1 MDIWFFYWLWT
12 HMKQLFLVR
21 HGLTVQNQQRR
32 YCGISDVSLSEQ
44 GSHQAQLVG
53 QILCSEDFTLIY
65 TSPLKRCLATA
76 EAICKSPDI
85 CVAPLAGLSEIDFGL
100 WEGLTFE
107 EIQTAYP
114 DQLKVWC
121 ENPDGFTF
129 PQGES
134 VCDFRKR
141 VLASLEVILE
151 AKGDVLIVAHGGSLR
166 VIICHLCGWPM
177 ESLHSFE
184 LDPASL
190 TILEYYENSTVVRVL
205 NETCHLK
212 EGEIV

>member
-1 MDIWFFYWLWT
+1 
-12 HMKQLFLVR
+12 MKKFFLVR

-32 YCGISDVSLSEQ
+32 YCGVTDVSLSEQ
-44 GSHQAQLVG
+44 GFRQAQLVD
-53 QILCSEDFTLIY
+53 QILRPEYFTLIF

-76 EAICKSPDI
+76 EAICKSHDI
-85 CVAPLAGLSEIDFGL
+85 CPTPLAGVSEIDFGL

-114 DQLKVWC
+114 DQLNRWC
-121 ENPDGFTF
+121 ENPDRFTF
-129 PQGES
+129 PNGES

-141 VLASLEVILE
+141 VLASLEMILE
-151 AKGDVLIVAHGGSLR
+151 GKGDVLIVAHGGSLR
-166 VIICHLCGWPM
+166 IIICHLCGWPM

-190 TILEYYENSTVVRVL
+190 TILEYYENSAVVRVL
-205 NETCHLK
+205 NETCYLK
-212 EGEIV
+212 KGEVV